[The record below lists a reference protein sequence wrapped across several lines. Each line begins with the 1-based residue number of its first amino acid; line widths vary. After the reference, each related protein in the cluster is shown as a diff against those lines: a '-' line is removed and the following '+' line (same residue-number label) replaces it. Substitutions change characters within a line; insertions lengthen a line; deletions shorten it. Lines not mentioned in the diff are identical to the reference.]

1 MESSLELFL
10 LALIDSGLA
19 TPYEFY
25 NHAGISVGA
34 SLPALNSLLR
44 QKLVS
49 RGKAGNR
56 RRMAYRLTGS
66 GRTALKNWST
76 TQAPKQE
83 SGDVASALRFSTL
96 AYFLSSPAQAKQI
109 LERAGAHLAPNA
121 EPPTNFDLSSPAP
134 ACSDFRLRYPDV
146 PQPRVAVF
154 IQLSVESRQAKKAIS
169 ASSDK

>member
-121 EPPTNFDLSSPAP
+121 EPPTNFDLSSPAT
-134 ACSDFRLRYPDV
+134 AYKWMQSVRDQYRHEADLRSLNEIRKKLK
-146 PQPRVAVF
+146 RVRIRA
-154 IQLSVESRQAKKAIS
+154 LR
-169 ASSDK
+169 